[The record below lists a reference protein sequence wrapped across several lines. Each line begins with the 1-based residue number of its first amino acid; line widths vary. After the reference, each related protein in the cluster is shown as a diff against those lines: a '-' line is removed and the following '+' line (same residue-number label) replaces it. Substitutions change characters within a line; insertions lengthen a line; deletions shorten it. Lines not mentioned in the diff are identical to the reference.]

1 MKKNIIPAAIASF
14 SVLMSAAGTAPAFAA
29 ANARC
34 DTTLPFSIQP
44 GASYTFKVSVSG
56 TSAAPSFTAGNSGIL
71 KISPAGKNGGDYFFK
86 AVATGT
92 AGSGTG
98 VYTSL
103 PGQKPVRQ
111 CVVNIGSPSNGV
123 STTTVGG
130 NAVVTT
136 PANVT
141 WLYSMMP
148 SQEVTACKENNYSIY
163 NGADGHGNDCKQAVK
178 YQFDLDPYDY
188 DDSSA
193 DKDPDFAT
201 YAVSYPVNSQYKSF
215 STILTGSLYDSTTHL
230 TVIGD
235 GRTLYETGFS
245 SASGLINLNIDISS
259 VNTLT
264 FQFSSEYSSCSVEQ
278 IILSGA
284 QLIK

>member
-136 PANVT
+136 PENVT
-141 WLYSMMP
+141 WLYSIMP
-148 SQEVTACKENNYSIY
+148 SQEITASNQNQDSIY
-163 NGADGHGNDCKQAVK
+163 NGNDYYGNICKNSVK
-178 YQFDLDPYDY
+178 YDFTTMNGYDENNDAY
-188 DDSSA
+188 
-193 DKDPDFAT
+193 DPDYAT
-201 YAVSYPVNSQYKSF
+201 YQIDYPLNGQYKTF
-215 STILTGSLYDSTTHL
+215 STVLTYNSIDTGVTDVEILGDGKTLYKTGITGETKPLSLNLDVSSVKTL
-230 TVIGD
+230 TVSI
-235 GRTLYETGFS
+235 
-245 SASGLINLNIDISS
+245 SGLYGYGGEN
-259 VNTLT
+259 
-264 FQFSSEYSSCSVEQ
+264 

-284 QLIK
+284 KFIK